1 MEFYTAVNQN
11 MAIRQILKKKLTAFP
26 MVWNT
31 YQVVKVQVKRLWLLT
46 YFLRDII
53 NVYRN
58 MYWPLH
64 GKSNLQLTSELLFQF
79 HKIEK
84 GLVMPGP
91 KRFFG
96 QEPARAVI
104 KLLNTWDLKGLS
116 LDDPV
121 YLGALETLHAYK
133 DRLQS
138 ESLDKD
144 DKVLSYVQSFLINHP
159 TRTRLLATPQL
170 LGCISSD
177 IANHSYHFDDL
188 VSIRRSVRS
197 FTSMDVSAETI
208 KHAVGLAQLSP
219 SACNRQPC
227 RVYLVTDDIKKIALL
242 ALQNGNNGFG
252 HTIPTL
258 AVITSDSAAFFDASE
273 RHEPYVDGG
282 LFSMTLMY
290 ALSAQDLATCC
301 LNWCVSPDKDVALR
315 KILPLAD
322 SEVVIMLMAIGHPE
336 PEVLVPRS
344 PRKSTENVLIE
355 ML

>member
-1 MEFYTAVNQN
+1 MKLYTAVNQN
-11 MAIRQILKKKLTAFP
+11 MTMRQILKQKLSTFP
-26 MVWNT
+26 IVWST

-46 YFLRDII
+46 YFLRDIM

-64 GKSNLQLTSELLFQF
+64 LKSNSQLTSELLFQF

-91 KRFFG
+91 RRFFG

-104 KLLNTWDLKGLS
+104 NLLNAWDLKGLP
-116 LDDPV
+116 LGDPV

-133 DRLQS
+133 ERLQS

-159 TRTRLLATPQL
+159 TRTRLLATPHQL
-170 LGCISSD
+170 VSMNSD
-177 IANHSYHFDDL
+177 IASNPHRFDEL

-197 FTSMDVSAETI
+197 FTSMEVPREII

-227 RVYLVTDDIKKIALL
+227 RVYLITDDIKKNALL

-252 HTIPTL
+252 HSIPAL

-290 ALSAQDLATCC
+290 ALSAHGLATCC

-315 KILPLAD
+315 NILPLAD
-322 SEVVIMLMAIGHPE
+322 SEVVIMLMAIGYPE
-336 PEVLVPRS
+336 PNVLVPRS
-344 PRKSTENVLIE
+344 PRKSTDNVLIE
-355 ML
+355 VF

>member
-1 MEFYTAVNQN
+1 MT
-11 MAIRQILKKKLTAFP
+11 MRQILKKKLSTFP
-26 MVWNT
+26 IVWNT
-31 YQVVKVQVKRLWLLT
+31 YQAVKVQFKRLWLLT

-53 NVYRN
+53 NAYRN

-64 GKSNLQLTSELLFQF
+64 LKSNLQLTSELLFQF

-91 KRFFG
+91 RRFFG

-104 KLLNTWDLKGLS
+104 NLLNTWDLKGLP
-116 LDDPV
+116 LGDPV

-133 DRLQS
+133 ERLQS
-138 ESLDKD
+138 ESLDKN

-159 TRTRLLATPQL
+159 TRTRLLATPHQL
-170 LGCISSD
+170 VSMNSD
-177 IANHSYHFDDL
+177 IANNPHHFDEL

-197 FTSMDVSAETI
+197 FTSMEVPREII
-208 KHAVGLAQLSP
+208 KHTVGLAQLSP

-227 RVYLVTDDIKKIALL
+227 RVYLITDDIKKNALL

-252 HTIPTL
+252 HSIPAL

-290 ALSAQDLATCC
+290 ALSAQGLATCC

-315 KILPLAD
+315 NILPLAD
-322 SEVVIMLMAIGHPE
+322 SEVVIMLMAIGYPE
-336 PEVLVPRS
+336 TDVLVPRS
-344 PRKSTENVLIE
+344 PRKSTDNVLVE
-355 ML
+355 VF

>member
-1 MEFYTAVNQN
+1 MT
-11 MAIRQILKKKLTAFP
+11 MRQTLKQKVSTFP
-26 MVWNT
+26 IVWNI

-64 GKSNLQLTSELLFQF
+64 CKSNFQLTSELLFQF

-91 KRFFG
+91 RRFFG

-104 KLLNTWDLKGLS
+104 NLLNTWDLKGLP
-116 LDDPV
+116 LGDPV

-133 DRLQS
+133 ERLQS

-144 DKVLSYVQSFLINHP
+144 DKILSYVQSFLINHP
-159 TRTRLLATPQL
+159 TRTRLLATPHQL
-170 LGCISSD
+170 VSMNSD
-177 IANHSYHFDDL
+177 IASNPHRFDEL

-197 FTSMDVSAETI
+197 FTSMEVPREII
-208 KHAVGLAQLSP
+208 KHAVVLAQLSP

-227 RVYLVTDDIKKIALL
+227 RVYLITDDIKKNALL

-252 HTIPTL
+252 HSIPAL

-290 ALSAQDLATCC
+290 ALSAQGLATCC
-301 LNWCVSPDKDVALR
+301 LNWCVSPDKNVALR
-315 KILPLAD
+315 NILPLAD
-322 SEVVIMLMAIGHPE
+322 SEVVIMLMAIGYPE
-336 PEVLVPRS
+336 PNVLVPRS
-344 PRKSTENVLIE
+344 PRKSTDNVLIE
-355 ML
+355 VF